1 LIEDGRKVGVNGA
14 TQLYPHDPPVAAA
27 VHAVSASAAISEPM
41 TFYLA
46 GNGGN
51 FVGCEWVAAQGEI
64 MPETPELF
72 QLYV

>member
-1 LIEDGRKVGVNGA
+1 
-14 TQLYPHDPPVAAA
+14 
-27 VHAVSASAAISEPM
+27 M